1 MTVVRSTSGPETR
14 DPSDFSARLEIPA
27 IGDSTRVHSRFS
39 RASRKRAWAACRSA
53 ALMALADV
61 YDAII
66 SRRVYKDPMPHE
78 NAVEIIREESG
89 QQFDPVVVQAFLTLA
104 DRFRE
109 ISETF
114 RDEWP

>member
-1 MTVVRSTSGPETR
+1 MAYSHHERWNGTGYPENLAGEQI
-14 DPSDFSARLEIPA
+14 PVSAR
-27 IGDSTRVHSRFS
+27 
-39 RASRKRAWAACRSA
+39 
-53 ALMALADV
+53 LMALADV

-109 ISETF
+109 ILRNLSG
-114 RDEWP
+114 